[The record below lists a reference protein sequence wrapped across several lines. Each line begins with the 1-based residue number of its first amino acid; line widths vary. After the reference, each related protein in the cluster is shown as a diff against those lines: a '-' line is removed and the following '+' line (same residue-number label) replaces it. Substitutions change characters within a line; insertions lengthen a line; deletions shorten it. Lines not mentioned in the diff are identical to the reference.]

1 MEYRF
6 FGNSNLKVSTVGFG
20 TWPIGGTATAEGYG
34 GVDDAE
40 AIAAIRRALDLGI
53 TCFDTAPAYGL
64 GRAETILGKALGADR
79 KNVVVVTKCGIPWDP
94 TQGKFGRNSSYSHIM
109 ESTEASLRFLD
120 TNYIDVLLIHWPD
133 PETPLSE
140 PMRALKDLQTSGK
153 VRHIGVS
160 NFSTQQVE
168 ECLTHTQLAV
178 QQIGYNL
185 FDRRREAE
193 LPWLRERNVGVMAY
207 GPLAHGLLAGAFTP
221 ETTFGEK
228 DWRASGKAFGLPIFE
243 GENFQKNVAVVEKL
257 KLIAAAH
264 GKTVAQLA
272 LAWVLRRPEVTVAL
286 IGARKPSEIEASAQV
301 AGWTLSD
308 IDLAQIADAMQGAAG
323 NG

>member
-94 TQGKFGRNSSYSHIM
+94 AQGKFGRNSSYGHIM
-109 ESTEASLRFLD
+109 ESTEESLRFLGTD
-120 TNYIDVLLIHWPD
+120 YIDVLLIHWPD

-140 PMRALKDLQTSGK
+140 PMRALADLQTSGK

-160 NFSTQQVE
+160 NFSTQQVD
-168 ECLTHTQLAV
+168 ECLTHTQLVV

-193 LPWLRERNVGVMAY
+193 LSWMREHNVGVMAY

-221 ETTFGEK
+221 DTTFAEK
-228 DWRASGKAFGLPIFE
+228 DWRASGKALGYRSS
-243 GENFQKNVAVVEKL
+243 NAR
-257 KLIAAAH
+257 
-264 GKTVAQLA
+264 TS
-272 LAWVLRRPEVTVAL
+272 RRTSRSSRRSRTSPERTTKPWPSSPSPGFSGV
-286 IGARKPSEIEASAQV
+286 RKSPSP
-301 AGWTLSD
+301 
-308 IDLAQIADAMQGAAG
+308 
-323 NG
+323 

>member
-1 MEYRF
+1 MEYRT

-40 AIAAIRRALDLGI
+40 AVAAIRRALDLGI

-94 TQGKFGRNSSYSHIM
+94 SQGRFGRNSKYDHILASA
-109 ESTEASLRFLD
+109 EESLRCLGTD
-120 TNYIDVLLIHWPD
+120 YIDVLLIHWPD
-133 PETPLSE
+133 PDTPLAE
-140 PMRALKDLQTSGK
+140 PMRALEDLRESGK

-160 NFSTQQVE
+160 NFSTDQVA
-168 ECLTHTQLAV
+168 ECLTYTQLAV

-185 FDRRREAE
+185 FDRRREGE
-193 LPWLRERNVGVMAY
+193 LTWLRERHVGIMAY

-221 ETTFGEK
+221 DTTFSEK

-243 GENFQKNVAVVEKL
+243 GENFRKNVAVVEKL
-257 KLIAAAH
+257 KGIAAGH

-272 LAWVLRRPEVTVAL
+272 LAWVLCRPEVTVAL
-286 IGARKPSEIEASAQV
+286 IGARKPSEIEASAQA
-301 AGWTLSD
+301 AGWSLTD
-308 IDLAQIADAMQGAAG
+308 ADLTQISDAMQGAAG